1 MKSKRLFITCLIFFC
16 LVLFVPNV
24 NALNMDSSSF
34 HIQGGNINIGSST
47 ASASANLAMT
57 LGQLAAGSFT
67 SFGYV
72 VKAGFQYIHSIVPFS
87 FSISNTSIDFGEL
100 ISEVAKT
107 DTANLRVSFGG
118 AGNYQVTAVEDGP
131 LKTYDSVPFDD
142 TSCDASGCDETAAG
156 VWDLSTTHGFGY
168 NMTGQDIP
176 ATFTTCYNINN
187 PKLCYRRFPDQ
198 TTTPTPEPPIVVMSS
213 NDVTV
218 DLTSRPKN
226 IYHQSTITF
235 KINSK
240 PDQAAGTYQTVI
252 GFVATPSY

>member
-1 MKSKRLFITCLIFFC
+1 MRKLALLLTL
-16 LVLFVPNV
+16 LMVLSIIILPQKVL
-24 NALNMDSSSF
+24 ALNMDSSSF
-34 HIQGGNINIGSST
+34 HIQGGNVNIGSST

-57 LGQLAAGSFT
+57 LGQLAAGSFV
-67 SFGYV
+67 SSGYV

-87 FSISNTSIDFGEL
+87 FSISNTNINFGEL

-118 AGNYQVTAVEDGP
+118 AGNYQVTAIEEGP
-131 LKTYDSVPFDD
+131 LKTYNNIPLDD
-142 TSCDASGCDETAAG
+142 TSCDANGCDETTAG
-156 VWDLSTTHGFGY
+156 VWDLSTSHGFGY

-176 ATFTTCYNINN
+176 ATFTTCYNTNA
-187 PKLCYRRFPDQ
+187 KLCYRRFPDR
-198 TTTPTPEPPIVVMSS
+198 TTTPTPESPAIVMSS

-218 DLTSRPKN
+218 VLTSKPKN

-240 PDQAAGTYQTVI
+240 PDQTAGTYQTVI
-252 GFVATPSY
+252 NFVATPSY